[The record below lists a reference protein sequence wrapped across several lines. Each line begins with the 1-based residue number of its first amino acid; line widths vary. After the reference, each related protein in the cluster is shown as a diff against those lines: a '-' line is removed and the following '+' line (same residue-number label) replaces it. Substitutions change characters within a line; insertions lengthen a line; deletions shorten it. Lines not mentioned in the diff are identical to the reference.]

1 MEPQII
7 SENTNPVTDARSK
20 NLFSDFK
27 ILEKIKAIKFAQAL
41 QMSAREINKL
51 KNNIGNFT
59 TNTYDS
65 FKRKPLNKNLLLP
78 VVFIIVVVAV
88 LAAFLY
94 FGKSGTGIVVG
105 NDARP
110 APSVAKESRIVN
122 KEIEFPIRD
131 GKGKVVNTLKYN
143 IETAELYDSF
153 IVKGQRARAVQG
165 RTFLILNLKLT
176 NQYTQEI
183 EIKTTDYVRLVNN
196 KKELIAPDIHND
208 PVAVQAIST
217 KYTRVGFAIDDDN
230 KNLTLRIGEI
240 TGSKETLS
248 INF

>member
-7 SENTNPVTDARSK
+7 SENTDPVTAVQSK
-20 NLFSDFK
+20 NLFSDLK
-27 ILEKIKAIKFAQAL
+27 ISEKIKTIKFAQVL
-41 QMSAREINKL
+41 QITTREINKL
-51 KNNIGNFT
+51 KNKIGNFT
-59 TNTYDS
+59 ANNYSS
-65 FKRKPLNKNLLLP
+65 FKKTPSSKNLLLP
-78 VVFIIVVVAV
+78 IIFIIVVVAI

-94 FGKSGTGIVVG
+94 FGKSSNGVMVVS
-105 NDARP
+105 DARP